1 MTMSVHQ
8 YLCLTDNYGAL
19 IHDSTTGATACV
31 DAPEAGPTFAA
42 LAERGW
48 TLSDVLLTHHHADHI
63 QGVPELKAK
72 FPNLRVWGPAKD
84 AARIPFLD
92 QRVVEGDFARV
103 GSLAAKVIETPG
115 HTLGHIA
122 YYFDEDRIAF
132 CGDTLFSLG
141 CGRVF
146 ETPYPVMWSSLV
158 KLAAL
163 PGETQVYCGHEYTQA
178 NGRFAVTIEPD
189 NPISEGPGRRGR
201 AAARGRAPD
210 LADDDRR
217 RARRQSVPAGRGSVG
232 SGRGRHDGS
241 GSGGGVRG
249 NPRAQGPLLKPFSSS
264 WWRAIS
270 SRFCM
275 SESWVR
281 SSSMSSSEFAF
292 LAGSS
297 AADFAPANGENIA
310 SA

>member
-19 IHDSTTGATACV
+19 VHDSATGSTACV

-92 QRVVEGDFARV
+92 QRVVEGDLARV

-122 YYFDEDRIAF
+122 YYFDDDEIAF

-146 ETPYPVMWSSLV
+146 ETPYLVMWSSLM

-163 PGETQVYCGHEYTQA
+163 PGEAQVYCGHEYTQA

-189 NPISEGPGRRGR
+189 NPALKARVEEVAKLRAEGRPTLPTTIAAELAANPFLR
-201 AAARGRAPD
+201 AEDPAVQAAVGMTG
-210 LADDDRR
+210 ADPAAVFAEIRTRKDR
-217 RARRQSVPAGRGSVG
+217 
-232 SGRGRHDGS
+232 
-241 GSGGGVRG
+241 
-249 NPRAQGPLLKPFSSS
+249 F
-264 WWRAIS
+264 
-270 SRFCM
+270 
-275 SESWVR
+275 
-281 SSSMSSSEFAF
+281 
-292 LAGSS
+292 
-297 AADFAPANGENIA
+297 
-310 SA
+310 

>member
-42 LAERGW
+42 LKERGW

-92 QRVVEGDFARV
+92 QRVVEGDLARV

-122 YYFDEDRIAF
+122 YYFDDDRDRLLRRHAV
-132 CGDTLFSLG
+132 LSRLRASL
-141 CGRVF
+141 RD
-146 ETPYPVMWSSLV
+146 
-158 KLAAL
+158 AL
-163 PGETQVYCGHEYTQA
+163 PGHVELAHEA
-178 NGRFAVTIEPD
+178 CRP
-189 NPISEGPGRRGR
+189 SRR
-201 AAARGRAPD
+201 D
-210 LADDDRR
+210 
-217 RARRQSVPAGRGSVG
+217 AG
-232 SGRGRHDGS
+232 
-241 GSGGGVRG
+241 
-249 NPRAQGPLLKPFSSS
+249 LLRP
-264 WWRAIS
+264 
-270 SRFCM
+270 
-275 SESWVR
+275 
-281 SSSMSSSEFAF
+281 
-292 LAGSS
+292 
-297 AADFAPANGENIA
+297 
-310 SA
+310 

>member
-31 DAPEAGPTFAA
+31 DVPEAGPTLAA

-48 TLSDVLLTHHHADHI
+48 TLSDILITHHHADHI
-63 QGVPELKAK
+63 QGVPEVKAK
-72 FPNLRVWGPAKD
+72 FPNAKVWGPAKD
-84 AARIPFLD
+84 VARIPFLGR
-92 QRVVEGDFARV
+92 QVREGDLAQV

-122 YYFDEDRIAF
+122 YHFDKDAAAF

-146 ETPYPVMWSSLV
+146 ETPYPVMWSSLA

-163 PGETQVYCGHEYTQA
+163 PGETKVYCGHEYTQA

-189 NPISEGPGRRGR
+189 NPALKARVEEVARLR
-201 AAARGRAPD
+201 AAGSPTLPTTIAAELAANPFLRAEDPAVQAAVGTSG
-210 LADDDRR
+210 ADPAAVFGEI
-217 RARRQSVPAGRGSVG
+217 RARK
-232 SGRGRHDGS
+232 D
-241 GSGGGVRG
+241 
-249 NPRAQGPLLKPFSSS
+249 
-264 WWRAIS
+264 
-270 SRFCM
+270 RF
-275 SESWVR
+275 
-281 SSSMSSSEFAF
+281 
-292 LAGSS
+292 
-297 AADFAPANGENIA
+297 
-310 SA
+310 